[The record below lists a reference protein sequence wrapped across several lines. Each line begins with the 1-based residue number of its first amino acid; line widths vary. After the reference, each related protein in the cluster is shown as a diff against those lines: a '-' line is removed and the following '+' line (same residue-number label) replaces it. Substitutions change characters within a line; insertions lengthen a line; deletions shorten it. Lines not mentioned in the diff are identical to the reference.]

1 VPRKTINSQSGL
13 YVTPIVVV
21 SLLVAFLVAGLLL
34 WSGIEVDRIARQR
47 DETIVDTVI
56 AGSFERVAH
65 AQESSTVWDDAVI
78 HVRQRPLDNAWL
90 DLNVGVWFDEYA
102 GIDEVYI
109 IDPDGHPLYAMR
121 EGRRGIPSD
130 YRPVAGVIDPI
141 VAKLRQL
148 KEVQRNITSEIA
160 MLTPGAMQ
168 IAKVNG
174 VPAIVSAKPIVS
186 DSGEILQTRGR
197 EAVHVAVLYL
207 DKEFFQRIAEQNRLD
222 NAHFSPAVSNRPG
235 EASRPL
241 RDSRGELIGW
251 FVWTPFAPGK
261 SVTTDVGPLLV
272 MGLLFAGAAIY
283 LLSHRLQRKTLD
295 LEASKI
301 AAQHLALHDVL
312 TGLPNRAMFERR
324 LDEALE
330 KCQAN
335 AALLGLLY
343 LDLDQFKQV
352 NDSLGHPAGDALV
365 QQVAA
370 RLTAEVR
377 GYDMVARL
385 GGDEFAILVV
395 GAVDRKAIEKVC
407 SRIVA
412 EIGRPF
418 DLFGNQAFIGASV
431 GVALAPLDG
440 LHRTELTRKAD
451 IALYRAKVEGR
462 NRFVFFEAAMDDVI
476 RTRETTNRELRHAL
490 SDCDRHF
497 RLLYQPIYAAVDG
510 RMTGVEALLRWVHP
524 ERGLV
529 SPAQFISAA
538 EESGLIEELG
548 RWVLRTAMR
557 DAADWTGLR
566 ISVNVS
572 PTQVRSRGFVAT
584 VVALLA
590 QSGLDP
596 ARLELEITE
605 TSLMGGSDDVSRA
618 LGRLRRLGVT
628 VALDDFGTGYS
639 SLSHIR
645 DIAVD
650 RIKIDRSFVA
660 EIVAG
665 PAQGA
670 GKGSALVEAIVS
682 LAQAN
687 GLHVTAEGV
696 ETIVQLAFLQ
706 DAGCEEVQGYLL
718 CSPIPASDI
727 AARLDDTAAISARK
741 SGFPALGANSAA
753 A

>member
-1 VPRKTINSQSGL
+1 MPRKKIESQSGL

-21 SLLVAFLVAGLLL
+21 SLLVAFLVAGLLF
-34 WSGIEVDRIARQR
+34 WSGNEVDRIARQR
-47 DETIVDTVI
+47 DKALVETVI
-56 AGSFERVAH
+56 ARSFERVAH
-65 AQESSTVWDDAVI
+65 AQESSTLWDDAVLQ
-78 HVRQRPLDNAWL
+78 VRRRPVDSGWL
-90 DLNVGVWFDEYA
+90 DLNLGVWFDDYA

-109 IDPDGHPLYAMR
+109 LTPEGKPIYAMR
-121 EGRRGIPSD
+121 MGRRGVAED
-130 YRPVAGVIDPI
+130 YRGVADVVDPV
-141 VAKLRQL
+141 VAKLRRL
-148 KEVQRNITSEIA
+148 KEVQTNFTSDIA
-160 MLTPGAMQ
+160 ILTPGAQ
-168 IAKVNG
+168 EIAWVHG
-174 VPAIVSAKPIVS
+174 LPAIVSAKPIVG
-186 DSGEILQTRGR
+186 DSGEIIQTRGR

-207 DKEFFQRIAEQNRLD
+207 DREFFQRVADQNGLG
-222 NAHFSPAVSNRPG
+222 NAHFARLPSNRPG
-235 EASRPL
+235 EASHQL

-261 SVTTDVGPLLV
+261 SVTTDVGPFLV
-272 MGLLFAGAAIY
+272 LGLLFAGASIY

-295 LEASKI
+295 LEASKV

-324 LDEALE
+324 LEEALE
-330 KCQAN
+330 QCRSTP
-335 AALLGLLY
+335 ALLGLLY
-343 LDLDQFKQV
+343 IDLDRFKQV

-365 QQVAA
+365 QEVAA
-370 RLTAEVR
+370 RLIAEVR

-385 GGDEFAILVV
+385 GGDEFAILIV

-407 SRIVA
+407 NRIVA

-418 DLFGNQAFIGASV
+418 DLSGNQAFIGASV

-440 LHRTELTRKAD
+440 MNRTELTRKAD

-462 NRFVFFEAAMDDVI
+462 SRFVFFETAMDDLI
-476 RTRETTNRELRHAL
+476 RTRETINRELRHAL
-490 SDCDRHF
+490 ADCDRHF
-497 RLLYQPIYAAVDG
+497 KLLYQPIYAAADG
-510 RMTGVEALLRWVHP
+510 GMTGVEALLRWDHP

-548 RWVLRTAMR
+548 RWVLCTAMR
-557 DAADWTGLR
+557 DAAGWPNLR

-572 PTQVRSRGFVAT
+572 PTQVRSRGFVET
-584 VVALLA
+584 VVGLLA

-605 TSLMGGSDDVSRA
+605 TALMGGSDDVSRA
-618 LGRLRRLGVT
+618 LGRMRRLGVT

-665 PAQGA
+665 PAQGP

-682 LAQAN
+682 LAKAN

-696 ETIVQLAFLQ
+696 ETPAQLAFLQ

-718 CSPIPASDI
+718 CSPI
-727 AARLDDTAAISARK
+727 AAESIPTLAHCNVAWTPYPPQQD
-741 SGFPALGANSAA
+741 SAA